1 MQSKF
6 NFDSNTNIIGII
18 GHPIKQSLS
27 PLMHNSS
34 FRIANLNYIYLPFS
48 VPAENL
54 KDALTGMT
62 ALGIKGFNIT
72 IPLKEKIAQY
82 LHNVSEEAGVIGAVN
97 TVVNENGQL
106 YGHNTDVH
114 GIVES
119 LISYK
124 HQLEG
129 EAVTVIG
136 AGGAARS
143 CIYALIRNFKV
154 RQINIINRTS
164 QIAESLKEYFD
175 AKMHFKKF
183 KTFELIPPDIVSV
196 LNESK
201 LIINSSSLGMFP
213 SPDDSATTIEES
225 FHDQQIVFDV
235 VYNPMITKLLKIA
248 KSRGATT
255 INGLKMFVEQGAKS
269 YEIWTG
275 EKMPTDEIFTILQKY
290 LKEDHDIFDI
300 SN

>member
-1 MQSKF
+1 
-6 NFDSNTNIIGII
+6 
-18 GHPIKQSLS
+18 
-27 PLMHNSS
+27 
-34 FRIANLNYIYLPFS
+34 
-48 VPAENL
+48 
-54 KDALTGMT
+54 
-62 ALGIKGFNIT
+62 
-72 IPLKEKIAQY
+72 
-82 LHNVSEEAGVIGAVN
+82 
-97 TVVNENGQL
+97 L

-124 HQLEG
+124 HELEG
-129 EAVTVIG
+129 EVVTVIG

-154 RQINIINRTS
+154 RQINIINRTN
-164 QIAESLKEYFD
+164 QIAESLKEYFS

-183 KTFELIPPDIVSV
+183 KTYELIPPDIVNV

-213 SPDDSATTIEES
+213 SSDDSATTIEES

-248 KSRGATT
+248 HSQGATT

-275 EKMPTDEIFTILQKY
+275 EKMPTDQIYSILEKY
-290 LKEDHDIFDI
+290 LKDDHEIFDI
-300 SN
+300 SS